1 MDRSSKLVRKCKGL
15 KSKLT
20 DREMGTVTNP
30 NIISMA
36 SRLRYKVQGSRLW
49 L

>member
-1 MDRSSKLVRKCKGL
+1 MDRSSKLVRKCRGL
-15 KSKLT
+15 KTKLT
-20 DREMGTVTNP
+20 NRVMVTVTNP
-30 NIISMA
+30 KIISMA